1 MHHRP
6 PNRVN
11 DAENPYQAAAL
22 IAARHRGEWR
32 WPTCARRWMSRHQED
47 GEEGC
52 KEAAS
57 ALSRGSCQAR
67 REARGPISRLERAKR
82 PTSCLRTSG
91 DPTCATA
98 PSSCRSHSKP
108 ECSNPTKPNPWNIGA
123 NARRSAQRA
132 RPEHISACHRGVRFP
147 FGPTVAPPV
156 RRLSCTI
163 AVVAQVC
170 GAVTFADRAVVT
182 SDSPFRRATRRF
194 APGRSSAAYGFPR
207 LFPT

>member
-57 ALSRGSCQAR
+57 ALSRELVSSSPR
-67 REARGPISRLERAKR
+67 SPRPDLSPRESKTPNEL
-82 PTSCLRTSG
+82 
-91 DPTCATA
+91 
-98 PSSCRSHSKP
+98 PS
-108 ECSNPTKPNPWNIGA
+108 NL
-123 NARRSAQRA
+123 RRSNVRNRA
-132 RPEHISACHRGVRFP
+132 ELVP
-147 FGPTVAPPV
+147 FALETGMLQP
-156 RRLSCTI
+156 
-163 AVVAQVC
+163 
-170 GAVTFADRAVVT
+170 D
-182 SDSPFRRATRRF
+182 
-194 APGRSSAAYGFPR
+194 
-207 LFPT
+207 

>member
-32 WPTCARRWMSRHQED
+32 WPTCARRWMSRHPED

-67 REARGPISRLERAKR
+67 REARGPISRLERGKT
-82 PTSCLRTSG
+82 PNELPSNLR
-91 DPTCATA
+91 
-98 PSSCRSHSKP
+98 RSVGQVTVP
-108 ECSNPTKPNPWNIGA
+108 FALETGMLQPTKPNPWNIGA

-132 RPEHISACHRGVRFP
+132 RPEHISACHRGVRCP